1 FLQKVMPRPFQAALV
16 KGRSNYLS
24 LRRLRV
30 AQQRAAV
37 LLGEEASADQ
47 LLRIGRWSRQT
58 RDGSRS
64 DLPWQPLPAV
74 WDLVESDS
82 NNCLGRKC
90 PDFEG
95 CFYFKARKQMSGA
108 QVLVVNHALFF
119 SDLALRRSGASLLP
133 KYKVAIL
140 DEAHTVEDV
149 AADHLGLQVTRGQA
163 EWLLNKLYH
172 DRRGRAHGLL
182 VLHGSEPAMRL
193 VYETRASADQ
203 FFAAVHDWLTRQS
216 KPGRQRQAPAGS
228 EAVRVR
234 EPGIVP
240 DILSEPLLRL

>member
-1 FLQKVMPRPFQAALV
+1 
-16 KGRSNYLS
+16 
-24 LRRLRV
+24 
-30 AQQRAAV
+30 
-37 LLGEEASADQ
+37 
-47 LLRIGRWSRQT
+47 
-58 RDGSRS
+58 
-64 DLPWQPLPAV
+64 
-74 WDLVESDS
+74 
-82 NNCLGRKC
+82 
-90 PDFEG
+90 
-95 CFYFKARKQMSGA
+95 MSGA

-149 AADHLGLQVTRGQA
+149 AADHLGLQVTRGQI

-193 VYETRASADQ
+193 VYETRAASDQ

-216 KPGRQRQAPAGS
+216 KPPGRQRQAPASGES
-228 EAVRVR
+228 VRVR

-240 DILSEPLLRL
+240 DTLSEPLLRLTAELDRIGDKIEAEEERIELEAAARRCGDLA